1 MSLSLYSKSS
11 SAYREWFESNL
22 WILPS
27 KSTFNKKRQKL
38 NVHEG
43 YYQKYYFTYYD
54 EFILKKKTKSISH
67 DNEKIIGHLMCDV
80 IYLKDNIFWNYRSN
94 KMVGFKC
101 DGSVLDLKSESRQF
115 FKDNDEKSDNV
126 NSKKEIHKIATSA
139 NQWKFC
145 SIYNERRII
154 KLFYNSGSLPGD
166 ELKKEIFNVISMITL
181 IEVRILG
188 YVSDDW

>member
-1 MSLSLYSKSS
+1 M
-11 SAYREWFESNL
+11 R
-22 WILPS
+22 
-27 KSTFNKKRQKL
+27 
-38 NVHEG
+38 
-43 YYQKYYFTYYD
+43 D
-54 EFILKKKTKSISH
+54 E
-67 DNEKIIGHLMCDV
+67 
-80 IYLKDNIFWNYRSN
+80 IYLKDNIFWSYRSN

-166 ELKKEIFNVISMITL
+166 ELKKEFFNVISMITL